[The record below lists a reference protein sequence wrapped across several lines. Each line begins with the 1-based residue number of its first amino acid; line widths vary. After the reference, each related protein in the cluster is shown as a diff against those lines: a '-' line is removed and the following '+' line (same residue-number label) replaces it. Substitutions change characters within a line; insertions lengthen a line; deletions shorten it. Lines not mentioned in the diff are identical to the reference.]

1 MRMLI
6 TFLQG
11 IIVGMCNVIPGVSGG
26 TLVVIFNIYDEFLSI
41 MSVNI
46 KKTIKNW
53 RFVVPILLGIV
64 VGVLIFSKA
73 ITFLYSRF
81 PVQTNFFFTGLIVGS
96 IPLMGKYVFC
106 KKNDSKKSV
115 LSIII
120 SVSFILIGFAV
131 IFGIFIAQNNVNTN
145 VTVSEL
151 PVLTFELAVKFLA
164 AGIVSAVAMIIPGVS
179 GSLLMLIMGV
189 YPIVIAAISGLTDS
203 ETIVHSILLLVPTGI
218 GIVIG
223 LFGGAWLIKKLL
235 NKFTNQTY
243 AVILGLIVGSIIN
256 IFPGFKCIT
265 GIGMGIGS
273 VICLAAGIALAYC
286 SSAFNKNTGSESVQ
300 N

>member
-131 IFGIFIAQNNVNTN
+131 IFGIFIAQNKKSDSPQTNT
-145 VTVSEL
+145 
-151 PVLTFELAVKFLA
+151 
-164 AGIVSAVAMIIPGVS
+164 
-179 GSLLMLIMGV
+179 
-189 YPIVIAAISGLTDS
+189 
-203 ETIVHSILLLVPTGI
+203 
-218 GIVIG
+218 
-223 LFGGAWLIKKLL
+223 
-235 NKFTNQTY
+235 
-243 AVILGLIVGSIIN
+243 IN
-256 IFPGFKCIT
+256 IIKINHFHN
-265 GIGMGIGS
+265 GI
-273 VICLAAGIALAYC
+273 LHHL
-286 SSAFNKNTGSESVQ
+286 FLQNKKTSYISN
-300 N
+300 